1 MNRTFASSINKNHI
15 GQNLTFV
22 GWLEDFRDMG
32 KIGFISVRDMTGNF
46 QGVLTGNLLSGLREV
61 PRQSV
66 IVVNG
71 TIQDTRAENFQVE
84 VRVEKV
90 ELLSRAIN
98 PLPIDPT
105 GRVKSSLDKR
115 LDSRALD
122 LRNFKI
128 SNIFRTRSYV
138 LHLIRKFLYSKMFV
152 EVNTPK
158 IIGSATEGG
167 AGLFGFEYFSKK
179 AFLAQSPQL
188 YKEQLTLGLE
198 RVFEISSY
206 YRAEP
211 SHTVRHLSEFVSVDL
226 EAAFLEYGDIMDIV
240 QDLVIST
247 INDLFDHYDKQM
259 TYFENKQDIMV
270 DKIPR
275 ITYEKCLEDLKSL
288 GEKIEFG
295 DDLSDPALKKL
306 GEIYPKFYFIIDWP
320 TKLKPFYIL
329 EHEKKSELS
338 KSFDLQYGYLE
349 IVSGGTREHDSGRL
363 QNKLLEKGLNPKSF
377 SDHLQTFEWGMPPHS
392 GCGLGFDRFVMI
404 LTNSTNIREVV
415 LYPRDTERLSP

>member
-1 MNRTFASSINKNHI
+1 MNRTFASSIDKNHI

-46 QGVLTGNLLSGLREV
+46 QGVLTGELLSGLREI

-138 LHLIRKFLYSKMFV
+138 LQLIRKFLYSKMFV

-158 IIGSATEGG
+158 II
-167 AGLFGFEYFSKK
+167 
-179 AFLAQSPQL
+179 
-188 YKEQLTLGLE
+188 
-198 RVFEISSY
+198 
-206 YRAEP
+206 
-211 SHTVRHLSEFVSVDL
+211 
-226 EAAFLEYGDIMDIV
+226 
-240 QDLVIST
+240 
-247 INDLFDHYDKQM
+247 
-259 TYFENKQDIMV
+259 
-270 DKIPR
+270 
-275 ITYEKCLEDLKSL
+275 
-288 GEKIEFG
+288 
-295 DDLSDPALKKL
+295 
-306 GEIYPKFYFIIDWP
+306 
-320 TKLKPFYIL
+320 
-329 EHEKKSELS
+329 
-338 KSFDLQYGYLE
+338 
-349 IVSGGTREHDSGRL
+349 
-363 QNKLLEKGLNPKSF
+363 
-377 SDHLQTFEWGMPPHS
+377 
-392 GCGLGFDRFVMI
+392 
-404 LTNSTNIREVV
+404 
-415 LYPRDTERLSP
+415 